1 MSYNKE
7 RFHKL
12 KQAAYYVLF
21 CVWYV
26 VSLLPLWLLHGIA
39 SVASVFMFYVIR
51 YRRKVVHENI
61 KSAFPELSSHERFV
75 IERKFIT
82 HFCDLMMES
91 VKFFSISK
99 SEMRRRMKFKGIE
112 LLEES
117 CRNGRSCGVF
127 LGHYGNWEWISS
139 MPLWINQE
147 LCQCTQLYHPLE
159 NYVTDQLVLYTRKR
173 FGGKNITA
181 DKSIKYMVNYMRQGK
196 PILVGF
202 IADQG
207 PSWES
212 IYHWNDFLHHE
223 TPWFTGAE
231 RIMQK
236 LDMDVYYLDV
246 RRIKRGYY
254 EAEYK
259 RITTEPKKFEQ
270 FKLTDIYSEMLE
282 ETIKRAPAYWLWSH
296 RRWKRSKEEWLKVT
310 NGGLSLRQK

>member
-12 KQAAYYVLF
+12 KQTAYYILF
-21 CVWYV
+21 GVWWL
-26 VSLLPLWLLHGIA
+26 VSHLPLWFLHGVA
-39 SVASVFMFYVIR
+39 SVASVFLFHVIR

-61 KSAFPELSSHERFV
+61 KSAFPELSSRERLI
-75 IERKFIT
+75 IERKFFT

-99 SEMRRRMKFKGIE
+99 KEMRRRMKFKGIE

-139 MPLWINQE
+139 MPLWIDQN

-212 IYHWNDFLHHE
+212 IYHWNNFLHHE

-236 LDMDVYYLDV
+236 LDMDVYYLEV
-246 RRIKRGYY
+246 RRVKRGYY

-282 ETIKRAPAYWLWSH
+282 ETIKRDPAYWLWSH

-310 NGGLSLRQK
+310 HGGLTLREK

>member
-1 MSYNKE
+1 MGYNKE

-12 KQAAYYVLF
+12 KHTAYYILF
-21 CVWYV
+21 GVWWL
-26 VSLLPLWLLHGIA
+26 VSHLPLWFLHGVA
-39 SVASVFMFYVIR
+39 SVASVFLFHVIR

-61 KSAFPELSSHERFV
+61 KSAFPELSSRERLI
-75 IERKFIT
+75 IERKFFT

-99 SEMRRRMKFKGIE
+99 KEMRRRMKFRGIE

-139 MPLWINQE
+139 MPLWIDPD

-202 IADQG
+202 IADQA
-207 PSWES
+207 PFWDN
-212 IYHWNDFLHHE
+212 IYHWTDFLHHE

-246 RRIKRGYY
+246 RRVKRGYY

-282 ETIKRAPAYWLWSH
+282 ETIKRDPAYWLWSH

-310 NGGLSLRQK
+310 HGGLTLREK

>member
-1 MSYNKE
+1 MGYNKE

-12 KQAAYYVLF
+12 KQTAYYILF
-21 CVWYV
+21 GVWWL
-26 VSLLPLWLLHGIA
+26 VSHLPLWFLHGVA
-39 SVASVFMFYVIR
+39 SVASVFLFHVIR

-61 KSAFPELSSHERFV
+61 KSAFPELSSRERLI
-75 IERKFIT
+75 IERKFFT

-91 VKFFSISK
+91 VKFFSISEK
-99 SEMRRRMKFKGIE
+99 EMRRRMRFQGVE
-112 LLEES
+112 LIEES

-139 MPLWINQE
+139 MPLWIDPD

-202 IADQG
+202 IADQA
-207 PSWES
+207 PFWDN
-212 IYHWNDFLHHE
+212 IYHWTDFLHHE

-246 RRIKRGYY
+246 RRVKRGYY

-282 ETIKRAPAYWLWSH
+282 ETIKRDPAYWLWSH

-310 NGGLSLRQK
+310 HGGLTLREK

>member
-12 KQAAYYVLF
+12 KQTAYYILF
-21 CVWYV
+21 GVWWL
-26 VSLLPLWLLHGIA
+26 VSHLPLWFLHGVA
-39 SVASVFMFYVIR
+39 SVASVFLFHVIR

-61 KSAFPELSSHERFV
+61 KSAFPELSSHERLI
-75 IERKFIT
+75 IERKFFT

-99 SEMRRRMKFKGIE
+99 KEMRRRMKFKGIE

-139 MPLWINQE
+139 MPLWIDQD

-212 IYHWNDFLHHE
+212 IYHWNNFLHHE

-236 LDMDVYYLDV
+236 LDMDVYYLEV
-246 RRIKRGYY
+246 RRVKRGYY

-282 ETIKRAPAYWLWSH
+282 ETIKRDPAYWLWSH
-296 RRWKRSKEEWLKVT
+296 RRWKRSKEEWLKIT
-310 NGGLSLRQK
+310 HGGLTLREK

>member
-12 KQAAYYVLF
+12 KQTAYYILF
-21 CVWYV
+21 GVWWL
-26 VSLLPLWLLHGIA
+26 VSHLPLWFLHGVA
-39 SVASVFMFYVIR
+39 SVASVFLFHVIR

-61 KSAFPELSSHERFV
+61 KSAFPELSSRERLI
-75 IERKFIT
+75 IERKFFT

-99 SEMRRRMKFKGIE
+99 KEMRRRMKFKGIE

-139 MPLWINQE
+139 MPLWIDQG

-236 LDMDVYYLDV
+236 LDMDVYYLEV
-246 RRIKRGYY
+246 RRVKRGYY

-282 ETIKRAPAYWLWSH
+282 ETIKRDPAYWLWSH
-296 RRWKRSKEEWLKVT
+296 RRWKRSKEEWLKIT
-310 NGGLSLRQK
+310 HGGLTLREK

>member
-12 KQAAYYVLF
+12 KQTAYYLLWG
-21 CVWYV
+21 VWWL
-26 VSLLPLWLLHGIA
+26 VSHLPLWFLHGIA
-39 SVASVFMFYVIR
+39 SLASVILFYVIR
-51 YRRKVVHENI
+51 YRRSVVHENI
-61 KSAFPELSSHERFV
+61 KSAFPEMSPGKRWMMER
-75 IERKFIT
+75 RYYT

-91 VKFFSISK
+91 VKYFSISEK
-99 SEMRRRMKFKGIE
+99 EMRRRMRFKGVE
-112 LLEES
+112 LIEES

-139 MPLWINQE
+139 MPLWIDKE
-147 LCQCTQLYHPLE
+147 LCLCTQLYHPLE

-173 FGGKNITA
+173 FGGVNITA

-202 IADQG
+202 IADQA
-207 PSWES
+207 PFWDN
-212 IYHWNDFLHHE
+212 IYHWTDFLHHE

-282 ETIKRAPAYWLWSH
+282 ETIKRDPAYWLWSH

-310 NGGLSLRQK
+310 HGGLSLRHK

>member
-12 KQAAYYVLF
+12 KQTAYYLLWG
-21 CVWYV
+21 VWWL
-26 VSLLPLWLLHGIA
+26 VSHLPLWFLHGIA
-39 SVASVFMFYVIR
+39 SLASVILFYVIR
-51 YRRKVVHENI
+51 YRRSVVHENI
-61 KSAFPELSSHERFV
+61 KSAFPEMSPGKRWMMER
-75 IERKFIT
+75 RYYT

-91 VKFFSISK
+91 VKFFSISEK
-99 SEMRRRMKFKGIE
+99 EMRRRMRFKGIE

-139 MPLWINQE
+139 MPLWIDKN
-147 LCQCTQLYHPLE
+147 LCLCTQLYHPLE
-159 NYVTDQLVLYTRKR
+159 NKVANELVLYTRKR
-173 FGGKNITA
+173 FGGVNITV
-181 DKSIKYMVNYMRQGK
+181 DNSIKHMISYIRQGK

-202 IADQG
+202 IADQV
-207 PSWES
+207 PF
-212 IYHWNDFLHHE
+212 WNNIHYWNKFLHHE

-246 RRIKRGYY
+246 RRMKRGYY
-254 EAEYK
+254 VAEYK
-259 RITTEPKKFEQ
+259 RITTNPKEFDKFR
-270 FKLTDIYSEMLE
+270 LTSIYSSMLE

-296 RRWKRSKEEWLKVT
+296 RRWKRTKEEWLKMDKHRAIT
-310 NGGLSLRQK
+310 SQ

>member
-12 KQAAYYVLF
+12 KQTAYYILF
-21 CVWYV
+21 GVWWL
-26 VSLLPLWLLHGIA
+26 VSHLPLWFLHGVA
-39 SVASVFMFYVIR
+39 SVASVFLFHVIR

-61 KSAFPELSSHERFV
+61 KSAFPELSSRERLI
-75 IERKFIT
+75 IERKFFT

-99 SEMRRRMKFKGIE
+99 KEMRRRMKFKGIE

-139 MPLWINQE
+139 MPLWIDQN

-212 IYHWNDFLHHE
+212 IYHWNNFLRHE

-236 LDMDVYYLDV
+236 LDMDVYYLEV
-246 RRIKRGYY
+246 RRVKRGYY

-282 ETIKRAPAYWLWSH
+282 ETIIRDPAYWLWSH

-310 NGGLSLRQK
+310 HGGLTLREK

>member
-12 KQAAYYVLF
+12 KQTAYYILF
-21 CVWYV
+21 GIWWL
-26 VSLLPLWLLHGIA
+26 VSHLPLWFLHGVA
-39 SVASVFMFYVIR
+39 SVASVFLFHVIR

-61 KSAFPELSSHERFV
+61 KSAFPELSSRERLI
-75 IERKFIT
+75 IERKFFT

-99 SEMRRRMKFKGIE
+99 KEMRRRMKFKGIE
-112 LLEES
+112 LIEES

-139 MPLWINQE
+139 MPLWIDQN

-212 IYHWNDFLHHE
+212 IYHWNNFLHHE

-236 LDMDVYYLDV
+236 LDMDVYYLEV
-246 RRIKRGYY
+246 RRVKRGYY

-282 ETIKRAPAYWLWSH
+282 ETIKRDPAYWLWSH

-310 NGGLSLRQK
+310 HGGLTLREK